1 MLGHFIA
8 SIGGDNKFKLW
19 RASSSQE
26 TRGRRFKCVFSQS
39 PSDGVPYAAFD
50 SLMRGDDTFLALVS
64 HSGLL
69 TFQGPTDPTSA
80 ASWRELDALYP
91 FGQRSRSDE
100 PRFSISFHHAAGPP
114 SQTLLA
120 GLDQNVISFA
130 VSSANAVK
138 VFRTMESEDGSL
150 HLHEMLEISQYAA
163 SINSI
168 SWAPGCN
175 NPREIIAVA
184 SDDGSI
190 GLFEILVQRTLPELL
205 LNKKL
210 AIQRTVRR
218 ESNNHRSAL
227 ASGISEGLAGST
239 DSRDGTRVARDLDFK
254 HEAKE
259 VARLGAH
266 THDTPM
272 GKLQWSVDGTIRC
285 DLWTAKADTDRE
297 YTDCCV

>member
-1 MLGHFIA
+1 MLGQFVA

-19 RASSSQE
+19 RESSSQE
-26 TRGRRFKCVFSQS
+26 TKGRRFKCVFSQS

-100 PRFSISFHHAAGPP
+100 PRFGISFHHAAGPP
-114 SQTLLA
+114 SQTLAA
-120 GLDQNVISFA
+120 GLDQDVISFA
-130 VSSANAVK
+130 VSSAHAVK
-138 VFRTMESEDGSL
+138 VFRTMVSGDEGL
-150 HLHEMLEISQYAA
+150 HLHEMLEIRQYAA

-184 SDDGSI
+184 SDDRSI
-190 GLFEILVQRTLPELL
+190 GLFEIHLQRTLPENLP
-205 LNKKL
+205 NKKL
-210 AIQRTVRR
+210 ATQRTIRR
-218 ESNNHRSAL
+218 ESKNHRSAP
-227 ASGISEGLAGST
+227 ASGISEGLAGTT
-239 DSRDGTRVARDLDFK
+239 DSRDATRVAGDLDIK

-259 VARLGAH
+259 LARLVAP
-266 THDTPM
+266 TSDTPM
-272 GKLQWSVDGTIRC
+272 GKLQWSVDGMIRY
-285 DLWTAKADTDRE
+285 DLWIGRADTARE
-297 YTDCCV
+297 YTRCCL